1 MKWKESW
8 NYLQS
13 RNVGLTRN
21 GTRNNGAHVDVV
33 GVLDDGVQDALQ
45 VVASVVDQVEDA
57 VLLESAQ
64 VGELLGK
71 DLLDLVQVLTV
82 HGLDVGN
89 LDEQLQE
96 LAALQQLAVRCADK
110 LATINTSGRVDSGG
124 GRDNLQALQLLLERL
139 RDDGR
144 HNRANNNGRLLDLA
158 QDVRDVSLA
167 LVEVELEELAVLLV
181 ANSRLRLDAAALVD
195 NNVLL
200 TKVSLNIR
208 HKVVDEASAN
218 HRWRH
223 DRRHDLRNNRGGR
236 EPFFIIFSFSLVFI
250 HFF

>member
-1 MKWKESW
+1 M
-8 NYLQS
+8 
-13 RNVGLTRN
+13 
-21 GTRNNGAHVDVV
+21 
-33 GVLDDGVQDALQ
+33 GVLEDGVQDALQ

-110 LATINTSGRVDSGG
+110 LATIDTSGRVDSG

-144 HNRANNNGRLLDLA
+144 HDGANNNGRLLDLA

-223 DRRHDLRNNRGGR
+223 DRRHDLRDNRGGR
-236 EPFFIIFSFSLVFI
+236 EPFSLFSLFLLVFI
-250 HFF
+250 FHFILIICIYLRFEFLFNA